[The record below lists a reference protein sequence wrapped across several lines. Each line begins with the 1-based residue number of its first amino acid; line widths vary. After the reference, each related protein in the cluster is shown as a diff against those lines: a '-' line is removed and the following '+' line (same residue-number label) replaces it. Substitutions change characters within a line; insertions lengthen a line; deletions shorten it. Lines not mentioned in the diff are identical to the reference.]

1 MSVLAPDLVAARAQR
16 VRLRFGEYELDPRR
30 FELRCG
36 GRLVPLA
43 PQPYDLLWRLARRA
57 GEIVGR
63 DEIRES
69 LWGGVVYVQLDPCVN
84 FCVREVRKALGDDA
98 RAPRFIQ
105 AVRGRGYRFLP
116 AVEVQADDAGEP
128 GLP

>member
-1 MSVLAPDLVAARAQR
+1 MSALAPDLVAARARR

-30 FELRCG
+30 FELRRAG
-36 GRLVPLA
+36 QLVPLA
-43 PQPYDLLWRLARRA
+43 PQPYDLLWRLASRA
-57 GEIVGR
+57 GELVGR
-63 DEIRES
+63 DEIRAS
-69 LWGGVVYVQLDPCVN
+69 LWGGGVFVEFDACVN

-116 AVEVQADDAGEP
+116 AVEVQADDAGGP
-128 GLP
+128 DLP